1 MNLHPLSAIFGAVAG
16 ARNALYD
23 RRLLRPRSLQGPVI
37 SVGNISTGG
46 SGKTPFVILLG
57 ELLKARGI
65 RFDVLSRGYG
75 RTTRGVLLVEPS
87 GLPQDFGDEPLLIA
101 RRLQAP
107 VVVGE
112 DRYEA
117 GRFAEDVYKRQL
129 FQQQNNGY
137 EQSCQRRNANDAV
150 QLEFHEGSLGC
161 LLYTSRCV

>member
-75 RTTRGVLLVEPS
+75 RTTRGVLLV
-87 GLPQDFGDEPLLIA
+87 
-101 RRLQAP
+101 
-107 VVVGE
+107 
-112 DRYEA
+112 
-117 GRFAEDVYKRQL
+117 
-129 FQQQNNGY
+129 
-137 EQSCQRRNANDAV
+137 
-150 QLEFHEGSLGC
+150 
-161 LLYTSRCV
+161 